1 MSWQNLW
8 LQEKVKMK
16 IFSEIPSSPPKTPTL
31 DKVNLPK
38 DIKNL
43 TSIELKALAD
53 DVRAHMLYCVGQSG
67 GHLGGGLGVVE
78 LTVVLHHLYDTPD
91 DKIIWD
97 VGHQAY
103 PHKIL
108 TGRKDKLTSIRHK
121 DGLAPFPNR
130 EESSYDAFG
139 VGHSS
144 TSISAALGMAIANND
159 TNKKV
164 VAVIGDG
171 AMTAGMAFEGL
182 AHAGH
187 IKPNMLIILNDND
200 MSISEN
206 VGGLNNYFSR
216 IWASKV
222 YKGIRKSGKSFLE
235 NLPQA
240 HHIARKVET
249 QMKAMVAPG
258 SIFEELGLNYIGP
271 IDGHDIAEL
280 MTVIGNL
287 RDFEG
292 PQFLHVITKK
302 GAGLDPAEAD
312 RIGFHA
318 IGKIKPLDAINKKNG
333 PKYQDVFGQWIVDM
347 AKVDQDLIAITPAM
361 REGSG
366 LVSFSK
372 EFPER
377 FFDVAIAEQH
387 AVTLAAGMAC
397 EQKKPI
403 VAIYSTFL
411 QRAYDQLIHDVALQN
426 LNVLFAI
433 DRAGLVGE
441 DGPTHSGNYDLTYLR
456 CIPNMVIAVPADEN
470 ETRKLLTT
478 AFMHKG
484 PAAVRYPRGG
494 GVNSSIEP
502 ELSPVQIGKGR
513 VINNQA
519 SDILVLN
526 FGALIGT
533 AEEVAQELKATLLDM
548 RFVKPLDKE
557 LMDEHSK
564 KKSLIVT
571 IEDGVM
577 TGGAGSAVNEWIQEN
592 NMKQKIIIC
601 GIPDKFIEHASREEM
616 LEMAGLD
623 KKGILSKVKNYLS

>member
-1 MSWQNLW
+1 
-8 LQEKVKMK
+8 MK
-16 IFSEIPSSPPKTPTL
+16 IFSEIPSSPPKTPVL
-31 DKVNLPK
+31 DKVNLPE

-43 TSIELKALAD
+43 TSIELKSLAD
-53 DVRAHMLYCVGQSG
+53 DVRAHMLYSVGQSG

-78 LTVVLHHLYDTPD
+78 LTVVLHYLYNTPD
-91 DKIIWD
+91 DKIVWD

-108 TGRKDKLTSIRHK
+108 TGRKDNLTSIRHK
-121 DGLAPFPNR
+121 DGLAPFPSR
-130 EESSYDAFG
+130 EESAYDAFG

-271 IDGHDIAEL
+271 IDGHDINEL
-280 MTVIGNL
+280 ISVIGNL
-287 RDFEG
+287 KDFEG

-318 IGKIKPLDAINKKNG
+318 IGKIKPLDATHKKNG

-347 AKVDQDLIAITPAM
+347 ATKDKDLIAITPAM

-366 LVSFSK
+366 LVDFSK

-397 EQKKPI
+397 EKKKPV

-441 DGPTHSGNYDLTYLR
+441 DGPTHSGNYDVTYLR
-456 CIPNMVIAVPADEN
+456 CIPNMMIAVPADEN
-470 ETRKLLTT
+470 EARKLLTS
-478 AFMHKG
+478 AFIYHG

-494 GVNSSIEP
+494 GINATIEL
-502 ELSPVQIGKGR
+502 ELNPVEVGKGR
-513 VINNQA
+513 VINEQD
-519 SDILVLN
+519 SDMLVMN
-526 FGALIGT
+526 FGALIKT
-533 AEEVAQELKATLLDM
+533 AEEVAQELNATLLDM

-557 LMDEHSK
+557 LMAEHANGK
-564 KKSLIVT
+564 KAIIT
-571 IEDGVM
+571 IEDGAIS
-577 TGGAGSAVNEWIQEN
+577 GGAGSAVSEWAQEN
-592 NMKQKIIIC
+592 KMKQQIIIC
-601 GIPDKFIEHASREEM
+601 GIPDKFVDHASRDEM
-616 LEMAGLD
+616 LEMTGLD
-623 KKGILSKVKNYLS
+623 TKGILTKVEDCLS

>member
-1 MSWQNLW
+1 
-8 LQEKVKMK
+8 MK
-16 IFSEIPSSPPKTPTL
+16 IFTSIPSDIPETPTL
-31 DKVNLPK
+31 DKIDVPS

-43 TSIELKALAD
+43 SSIQLQSLAD
-53 DVRAHMLYCVGQSG
+53 DVRAHLLYSVGQSG
-67 GHLGGGLGVVE
+67 GHLGGGLGVIE
-78 LTVVLHHLYDTPD
+78 LTVALHYLYNAPE
-91 DKIIWD
+91 DKIVWD

-108 TGRKDKLTSIRHK
+108 TGRKNLLTSIRQK

-130 EESSYDAFG
+130 SESPFDAFG

-144 TSISAALGMAIANND
+144 TSISAALGMAIASQGSD
-159 TNKKV
+159 KKV

-216 IWASKV
+216 IWASKL

-271 IDGHDIAEL
+271 IDGHNLNELIA
-280 MTVIGNL
+280 VIGNL
-287 RDFEG
+287 KDFDG
-292 PQFLHVITKK
+292 PQFLHIITKK
-302 GAGLDPAEAD
+302 GAGLAEAEVD
-312 RIGFHA
+312 RIEFHA
-318 IGKIKPLDAINKKNG
+318 IGKVQPLDQQAVTKSG
-333 PKYQDVFGQWIVDM
+333 PKYQDVFGDWIVDM
-347 AKVDQDLIAITPAM
+347 AKVDPDLLAITPAM

-366 LVSFSK
+366 LVKFSQ

-397 EQKKPI
+397 ENKKPV

-456 CIPNMVIAVPADEN
+456 CIPNMVIAVPSDED
-470 ETRKLLTT
+470 ETRKLLTS
-478 AFMHKG
+478 AYHYQG
-484 PAAVRYPRGG
+484 PAAVRYPRGAG
-494 GVNSSIEP
+494 RNASISK
-502 ELSPVQIGKGR
+502 ELDSLPIGKGR
-513 VINNQA
+513 VINER
-519 SDILVLN
+519 DGEVLIVN
-526 FGALIGT
+526 FGALIEI
-533 AEEVAQELKATLLDM
+533 AEEVAIEQNATLLDM
-548 RFVKPLDKE
+548 RFVKP
-557 LMDEHSK
+557 MDEELLAHHSK
-564 KKSLIVT
+564 NKTLIVT
-571 IEDGVM
+571 IEDGAVA
-577 TGGAGSAVNEWIQEN
+577 GGAGSAVSEWSQHQAI
-592 NMKQKIIIC
+592 KTPVLIC
-601 GIPDKFIEHASREEM
+601 GIPDAFIEHATRTQM
-616 LEMAGLD
+616 IKMAGLD
-623 KKGILSKVKNYLS
+623 APSILLKIKNYLS

>member
-1 MSWQNLW
+1 MK
-8 LQEKVKMK
+8 EKVKMK
-16 IFSEIPSSPPKTPTL
+16 IFSEIPSSPPKTPVL
-31 DKVNLPK
+31 DKVNLPE

-43 TSIELKALAD
+43 TSIELKSLAD
-53 DVRAHMLYCVGQSG
+53 DVRAHMLYSVGQSG

-78 LTVVLHHLYDTPD
+78 LTVVLQYLYNTPD
-91 DKIIWD
+91 DKIVWD

-108 TGRKDKLTSIRHK
+108 TGRKDTLTSIRHK
-121 DGLAPFPNR
+121 DGLAPFPSR
-130 EESSYDAFG
+130 EESAYDAFG

-271 IDGHDIAEL
+271 IDGHDINEL
-280 MTVIGNL
+280 ISVIGNL
-287 RDFEG
+287 KDFEG

-318 IGKIKPLDAINKKNG
+318 IGKIKPLDATHKKNG

-347 AKVDQDLIAITPAM
+347 AIRDKDLMAITPAM

-366 LVSFSK
+366 LVDFSK
-372 EFPER
+372 KFPER

-397 EQKKPI
+397 EKKKPV

-456 CIPNMVIAVPADEN
+456 CIPNMMIAVPADEN
-470 ETRKLLTT
+470 EARKLLTT
-478 AFMHKG
+478 AFIYHG

-494 GVNSSIEP
+494 GINATIEL
-502 ELSPVQIGKGR
+502 ELNPVEVGKGR
-513 VINNQA
+513 VISEQE
-519 SDILVLN
+519 SDMLVMN

-533 AEEVAQELKATLLDM
+533 AEAVAQELNATLLDM
-548 RFVKPLDKE
+548 RFVKPLDKK
-557 LMDEHSK
+557 LMAEHSNGK
-564 KKSLIVT
+564 KAIIT
-571 IEDGVM
+571 IEDGAIS
-577 TGGAGSAVNEWIQEN
+577 GGAGSAVSEWAQEN
-592 NMKQKIIIC
+592 KMKQQIVIC
-601 GIPDKFIEHASREEM
+601 GIPDEFVDHASREEM
-616 LEMAGLD
+616 LEMTGLD
-623 KKGILSKVKNYLS
+623 TKGILAKVEDCLS

>member
-1 MSWQNLW
+1 
-8 LQEKVKMK
+8 LQEKAKMK
-16 IFSEIPSSPPKTPTL
+16 IFSEIPTKKPKTPVL
-31 DKVNLPK
+31 DKVNIPA

-53 DVRAHMLYCVGQSG
+53 DVRAHMLYSVGQSG

-78 LTVVLHHLYDTPD
+78 LTVVLHYLYNAPD

-108 TGRKDKLTSIRHK
+108 TGRKKSLTTIRQK

-130 EESSYDAFG
+130 EESPYDAFG

-144 TSISAALGMAIANND
+144 TSISAALGMAIANKNSD
-159 TNKKV
+159 KKV

-171 AMTAGMAFEGL
+171 AITAGMAFEAL
-182 AHAGH
+182 SHAGH
-187 IKPNMLIILNDND
+187 VKPNMLIVLNDND

-222 YKGIRKSGKSFLE
+222 YKGIRKSGKGFLE

-271 IDGHDIAEL
+271 IDGHDIGEL
-280 MTVIGNL
+280 NKVIGNL
-287 RDFEG
+287 KDFEG

-318 IGKIKPLDAINKKNG
+318 IGKIKPLDSINQKSK
-333 PKYQDVFGQWIVDM
+333 PKFQDVFGQWIVDM
-347 AKVDQDLIAITPAM
+347 AKQDEDLIAITPAM

-366 LVSFSK
+366 LVKFSK

-377 FFDVAIAEQH
+377 FYDVAIAEQH

-397 EQKKPI
+397 EKKKPV

-456 CIPNMVIAVPADEN
+456 CIPNMIIAVPADEN
-470 ETRKLLTT
+470 EARMLLTT
-478 AFMHKG
+478 TFNHNG

-494 GVNSSIEP
+494 GINAVIDL
-502 ELSPVQIGKGR
+502 ELKSVDIGRGR
-513 VINNQA
+513 VINSMD
-519 SDILVLN
+519 SDLLVLN
-526 FGALIGT
+526 FGTLIAT
-533 AEEVAQELKATLLDM
+533 SEEVAKELNATLLDM
-548 RFVKPLDKE
+548 RFVKPLDKK
-557 LMDEHSK
+557 LIAEHSK
-564 KKSLIVT
+564 DKRAIVT
-571 IEDGVM
+571 IEDGAM
-577 TGGAGSAVNEWIQEN
+577 YGGAGSAVNEWAQEN
-592 NMKQKIIIC
+592 KISAQIVIC
-601 GIPDKFIEHASREEM
+601 GIPDEFIDHSSREEM
-616 LEMAGLD
+616 IEEVGLD
-623 KKGILSKVKNYLS
+623 KNGILTKVKDFLS

>member
-1 MSWQNLW
+1 
-8 LQEKVKMK
+8 MK
-16 IFSEIPSSPPKTPTL
+16 IFSEIPVDPPKTPVL
-31 DKVNLPK
+31 DKVSLPE

-43 TSIELKALAD
+43 TSVELNTLAD
-53 DVRAHMLYCVGQSG
+53 DVRAHMLYSVGQSG

-78 LTVVLHHLYDTPD
+78 LTVALHYLYDTPD
-91 DKIIWD
+91 DKIVWD

-108 TGRKDKLTSIRHK
+108 TGRKDNLSTIRHK
-121 DGLAPFPNR
+121 DGLTPFPDR
-130 EESSYDAFG
+130 GESPYDAFG

-144 TSISAALGMAIANND
+144 TSISSALGMAIANKNSD
-159 TNKKV
+159 KKV

-271 IDGHDIAEL
+271 IDGHNINEL
-280 MTVIGNL
+280 ITVIGNL
-287 RDFEG
+287 KDFEG

-318 IGKIKPLDAINKKNG
+318 IGKIKPLDAIKKNNG

-347 AKVDQDLIAITPAM
+347 AKQDEKLIAITPAM

-366 LVSFSK
+366 LVEFSK
-372 EFPER
+372 KFPDR

-387 AVTLAAGMAC
+387 AVTLAAGLAC
-397 EQKKPI
+397 EEKKPV

-470 ETRKLLTT
+470 EARRLLTT
-478 AFMHKG
+478 AFLNYG

-494 GVNSSIEP
+494 GINSPIDLDLKP
-502 ELSPVQIGKGR
+502 LDIGKGR
-513 VINNQA
+513 VMYKRK
-519 SDILVLN
+519 SEILVLN
-526 FGALIGT
+526 FGALISIS
-533 AEEVAQELKATLLDM
+533 EEVAQELNATLLDM
-548 RFVKPLDKE
+548 RFVKPLDSK
-557 LMDEHSK
+557 LITEHSK
-564 KKSLIVT
+564 GKKIIVT
-571 IEDGVM
+571 IEDGAIS
-577 TGGAGSAVNEWIQEN
+577 GGAGSAVSEWANEN
-592 NMKQKIIIC
+592 KIKSQVIIC
-601 GIPDKFIEHASREEM
+601 GIPDEFIEHASREEM
-616 LEMAGLD
+616 IKIAGLD
-623 KKGILSKVKNYLS
+623 KKGILTKVKGYL